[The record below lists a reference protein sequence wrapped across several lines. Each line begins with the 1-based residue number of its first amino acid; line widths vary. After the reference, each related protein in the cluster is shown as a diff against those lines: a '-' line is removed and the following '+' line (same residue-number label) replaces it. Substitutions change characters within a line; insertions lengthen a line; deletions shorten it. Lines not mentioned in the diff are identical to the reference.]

1 MASKSKKPVVFVDTN
16 VIIEATRTGCWKA
29 LLDRFNVHTVRE
41 ISLETQRK
49 PSGGAA
55 YVAVD
60 KELFEQ
66 KVTVHEVTNK
76 QRAEARLR
84 LPLLAHLDAGE
95 SDLLSYLASQNPHA
109 LLLTTADAAAVKAAC
124 ALKLHARLRSLEEL
138 AKDCGH
144 TPKLNKWFT
153 STWLLRQKT
162 QFVFDDNF

>member
-41 ISLETQRK
+41 IRLETQRK

-60 KELFEQ
+60 KELFAQ

-95 SDLLSYLASQNPHA
+95 SDLLAYLASQNPHA

-124 ALKLHARLRSLEEL
+124 ALKLQDRLRSLEEL
-138 AKDCGH
+138 AKDCGQ

-162 QFVFDDNF
+162 QFVFDDTF

>member
-1 MASKSKKPVVFVDTN
+1 MASKLKKTIVFVDTN

-29 LLDRFNVHTVRE
+29 LLDRFDVHTVRE
-41 ISLETQRK
+41 ISMETQRK
-49 PSGGAA
+49 PSSGAA

-76 QRAEARLR
+76 QRAAARLR
-84 LPLLAHLDAGE
+84 FPLLAQLDAGE
-95 SDLLSYLASQNPHA
+95 SDLLAYLASHNPHA

-124 ALKLHARLRSLEEL
+124 ALRLQDRLRSLEEL
-138 AKDCGH
+138 AKECGH
-144 TPKLNKWFT
+144 APKLKGWFT
-153 STWLLRQKT
+153 SSWLSRQKT